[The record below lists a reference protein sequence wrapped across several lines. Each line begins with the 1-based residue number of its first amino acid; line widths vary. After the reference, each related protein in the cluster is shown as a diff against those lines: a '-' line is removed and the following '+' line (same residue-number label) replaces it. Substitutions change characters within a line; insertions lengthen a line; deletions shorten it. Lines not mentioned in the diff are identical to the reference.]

1 MTVAVVAICGGDHLE
16 RCLQSLSHQSQTP
29 GFEVVVAV
37 PPRLMPD
44 ARVVSRHPGVRF
56 VSHAADRTPV
66 DLAAL
71 ALRESR
77 GQLVLL
83 TEDHCEAAVNW
94 VVVLSAAVVANARTC
109 GGSLA
114 PRSGLSPF
122 DWAFFFVDFHPY
134 LPTRPTGDAHSLS
147 VCNVAYDRD
156 ALESLSQNWTE
167 EFHETRIHDE
177 LRGRAGDFL
186 FLSDARL
193 TTGRHV
199 GWTNGHSERYRFGRL
214 FAAGRWPSST
224 ARRMLYGAASPLL
237 PALLMLRMS
246 RAAFRDRQSAARF
259 LRALPHVFTLV
270 GAWCAGEMMGYLTGR
285 PPSSTDAAPEV
296 ARRAVPVRS

>member
-1 MTVAVVAICGGDHLE
+1 MSDT
-16 RCLQSLSHQSQTP
+16 
-29 GFEVVVAV
+29 
-37 PPRLMPD
+37 
-44 ARVVSRHPGVRF
+44 RVVSRSSGVRF
-56 VSHAADRTPV
+56 VSDAAARTPV

-77 GQLVLL
+77 GQVVLL

-94 VVVLSAAVVANARTC
+94 VAVLSAAVVANMRTC

-134 LPTRPTGDAHSLS
+134 LPTRPTGDAPSLS

-167 EFHETRIHDE
+167 EFQETRIHDE
-177 LRGRAGDFL
+177 LRGLTGDFL

-199 GWTNGHSERYRFGRL
+199 GWADGHSERYRFGRL
-214 FAAGRWPSST
+214 FAAGRWTSST
-224 ARRMLYGAASPLL
+224 GRRMLYAAACPLL
-237 PALLMLRMS
+237 PVLLMLRMS
-246 RAAFRDRQSAARF
+246 RTAFRDRHSAAKF

-270 GAWCAGEMMGYLTGR
+270 GVWCTGEMMGYLTGR
-285 PPSSTDAAPEV
+285 PPSSADAAPDL
-296 ARRAVPVRS
+296 AQRAVPVRS